1 MIEKNVIL
9 FVRGEQQFDQGEP
22 EVTELMTEGAM
33 TLEEDGEIT
42 LTYQETELTGMEG
55 TTTRF
60 SIRDDTVVLA
70 RTGMVNSQ
78 LVFQEGRRH
87 FSMYNTPYGAMT
99 IGVNT
104 RHLLARLTDQGG
116 DIEVDYSV
124 EVDHALAGRN
134 IFRINV
140 REAGGGLDT
149 LKQ

>member
-55 TTTRF
+55 TTTSF

-78 LVFQEGRRH
+78 LVFQRGKRNSSLYETPWGMMQVDVFTTSLAHRLDGR
-87 FSMYNTPYGAMT
+87 
-99 IGVNT
+99 
-104 RHLLARLTDQGG
+104 GG
-116 DIEVDYSV
+116 ILEIKFNIS
-124 EVDHALAGRN
+124 VDHQVAGENQFKIR
-134 IFRINV
+134 V
-140 REAGGGLDT
+140 RESGR
-149 LKQ
+149 

>member
-33 TLEEDGEIT
+33 TLEEDGELT

-78 LVFQEGRRH
+78 LVFQRGKRNSSLYETPWGMMQVDVFTTSLAHRLDGR
-87 FSMYNTPYGAMT
+87 
-99 IGVNT
+99 
-104 RHLLARLTDQGG
+104 GG
-116 DIEVDYSV
+116 ILEIKFNIS
-124 EVDHALAGRN
+124 VDHQVAGENQFKIR
-134 IFRINV
+134 V
-140 REAGGGLDT
+140 RESGR
-149 LKQ
+149 

>member
-78 LVFQEGRRH
+78 LVFQRGKRNSSPYETPWGMMQVYVSTTSLAHRLDGR
-87 FSMYNTPYGAMT
+87 
-99 IGVNT
+99 
-104 RHLLARLTDQGG
+104 GG
-116 DIEVDYSV
+116 ILEIKFNIS
-124 EVDHALAGRN
+124 VDHQVAGENQFKIR
-134 IFRINV
+134 V
-140 REAGGGLDT
+140 RESGR
-149 LKQ
+149 

>member
-9 FVRGEQQFDQGEP
+9 FVRGEQQFNQGEP

-78 LVFQEGRRH
+78 LVFQRGKRNSSLYETPWGMMQVDVFTTSLAHRLDGR
-87 FSMYNTPYGAMT
+87 
-99 IGVNT
+99 
-104 RHLLARLTDQGG
+104 GG
-116 DIEVDYSV
+116 ILEIKFNIS
-124 EVDHALAGRN
+124 VDHQVAGENQFKIR
-134 IFRINV
+134 V
-140 REAGGGLDT
+140 RESGR
-149 LKQ
+149 

>member
-22 EVTELMTEGAM
+22 EVTELMTDGAM

-78 LVFQEGRRH
+78 LVFQRGKRNSSLYETPWGMMQVDVFTTSLAHRLDGR
-87 FSMYNTPYGAMT
+87 
-99 IGVNT
+99 
-104 RHLLARLTDQGG
+104 GG
-116 DIEVDYSV
+116 ILEIKFNIS
-124 EVDHALAGRN
+124 VDHQVAGENQFKIR
-134 IFRINV
+134 V
-140 REAGGGLDT
+140 RESGR
-149 LKQ
+149 

>member
-78 LVFQEGRRH
+78 LVFQRGKRNSSLYETPWGMMQVDVFTTSLAHRLDGR
-87 FSMYNTPYGAMT
+87 
-99 IGVNT
+99 
-104 RHLLARLTDQGG
+104 GG
-116 DIEVDYSV
+116 ILELKFNIS
-124 EVDHALAGRN
+124 VDHQVAGENQFKIR
-134 IFRINV
+134 V
-140 REAGGGLDT
+140 RESGR
-149 LKQ
+149 

>member
-22 EVTELMTEGAM
+22 EVTELMTEGSM

-70 RTGMVNSQ
+70 RTGM
-78 LVFQEGRRH
+78 R
-87 FSMYNTPYGAMT
+87 PPGA
-99 IGVNT
+99 
-104 RHLLARLTDQGG
+104 
-116 DIEVDYSV
+116 
-124 EVDHALAGRN
+124 
-134 IFRINV
+134 
-140 REAGGGLDT
+140 
-149 LKQ
+149 

>member
-60 SIRDDTVVLA
+60 SIRDDTVVMA

-78 LVFQEGRRH
+78 LVFQRGKRNSSLYETPWGMMQVDVFTTSLAHRLDGR
-87 FSMYNTPYGAMT
+87 
-99 IGVNT
+99 
-104 RHLLARLTDQGG
+104 GG
-116 DIEVDYSV
+116 ILEIKFNIS
-124 EVDHALAGRN
+124 VDHQVAGENQFKIR
-134 IFRINV
+134 V
-140 REAGGGLDT
+140 RESGR
-149 LKQ
+149 

>member
-9 FVRGEQQFDQGEP
+9 FVRGEQRFDQGEP

-33 TLEEDGEIT
+33 TLAEDGEIT

-78 LVFQEGRRH
+78 LVFQRGRRN
-87 FSMYNTPYGAMT
+87 SSLYETPWGMMQVDVFT
-99 IGVNT
+99 NS
-104 RHLLARLTDQGG
+104 LAHRLDGHGG
-116 DIEVDYSV
+116 ILEIKFNIS
-124 EVDHALAGRN
+124 VDHQVAGENQFKIR
-134 IFRINV
+134 V
-140 REAGGGLDT
+140 RESGR
-149 LKQ
+149 

>member
-70 RTGMVNSQ
+70 RSGMVISQ
-78 LVFQEGRRH
+78 LVFQRGNRNSSLYETPWGMMQVDVFTTSLAHRLDGR
-87 FSMYNTPYGAMT
+87 
-99 IGVNT
+99 
-104 RHLLARLTDQGG
+104 GG
-116 DIEVDYSV
+116 ILEIKFNIS
-124 EVDHALAGRN
+124 VDHQVAGENQFKIR
-134 IFRINV
+134 V
-140 REAGGGLDT
+140 RESGR
-149 LKQ
+149 

>member
-1 MIEKNVIL
+1 MIENNVIL

-78 LVFQEGRRH
+78 LVFQRGKRNSSLYETPWGMMQVDVFTTSLAHRLDGR
-87 FSMYNTPYGAMT
+87 
-99 IGVNT
+99 
-104 RHLLARLTDQGG
+104 GG
-116 DIEVDYSV
+116 ILEIKFNIS
-124 EVDHALAGRN
+124 VDHQVAGENQFKIR
-134 IFRINV
+134 V
-140 REAGGGLDT
+140 RESGR
-149 LKQ
+149 

>member
-78 LVFQEGRRH
+78 LVFQRGKRNSSLYETPWGMMQVDVFTTSLAHRLDGR
-87 FSMYNTPYGAMT
+87 
-99 IGVNT
+99 
-104 RHLLARLTDQGG
+104 GG
-116 DIEVDYSV
+116 ILEIKFNIS
-124 EVDHALAGRN
+124 VDHQVAGENQYKIR
-134 IFRINV
+134 V
-140 REAGGGLDT
+140 RESGR
-149 LKQ
+149 

>member
-78 LVFQEGRRH
+78 LVFQRGKRNSSLYETPWGMMQVDVFTTSLAHRLDGR
-87 FSMYNTPYGAMT
+87 
-99 IGVNT
+99 
-104 RHLLARLTDQGG
+104 GG
-116 DIEVDYSV
+116 ILEIKFNIS
-124 EVDHALAGRN
+124 VDHQVAGENQFKIR
-134 IFRINV
+134 V
-140 REAGGGLDT
+140 RDSGR
-149 LKQ
+149 

>member
-22 EVTELMTEGAM
+22 EVTELMTEGSM

-78 LVFQEGRRH
+78 LVFQRGKRNSSLYETPWGMMQVDVFTTSLAYRLDGR
-87 FSMYNTPYGAMT
+87 
-99 IGVNT
+99 
-104 RHLLARLTDQGG
+104 GG
-116 DIEVDYSV
+116 ILEIKFNIS
-124 EVDHALAGRN
+124 VDHQVAGENQFKIR
-134 IFRINV
+134 V
-140 REAGGGLDT
+140 RESGR
-149 LKQ
+149 

>member
-42 LTYQETELTGMEG
+42 LTYQETGLTGMEG

-78 LVFQEGRRH
+78 LVFQRGKRNSSLYETPWGMMQVDVFTTSLAHRLDGR
-87 FSMYNTPYGAMT
+87 
-99 IGVNT
+99 
-104 RHLLARLTDQGG
+104 GG
-116 DIEVDYSV
+116 ILEIKFNIS
-124 EVDHALAGRN
+124 VDHQVAGENQFKIR
-134 IFRINV
+134 V
-140 REAGGGLDT
+140 RESGR
-149 LKQ
+149 

>member
-78 LVFQEGRRH
+78 LVFQRGKRNSSLYETPWGMMQVDVFTTSLAHRLDGRWGILEIK
-87 FSMYNTPYGAMT
+87 FNIS
-99 IGVNT
+99 
-104 RHLLARLTDQGG
+104 
-116 DIEVDYSV
+116 
-124 EVDHALAGRN
+124 VDHQVAGENQFKIR
-134 IFRINV
+134 V
-140 REAGGGLDT
+140 RESGR
-149 LKQ
+149 